1 MSTPPA
7 SPSTFPNP
15 SRPASPAAAPCR
27 PAACDAAAAPPAFD
41 TALAWSGHLRRT
53 LDARPDLHDWLRQEG
68 TAQPV
73 TAAVLAGWRDALAG
87 ADGATALPVA
97 DCRAVLRRLRE
108 RVFCALMVRDLAGV
122 ASLEEVVGAMTALA
136 DLAVCEAYRSVATEL
151 AAVHGTPID
160 PVTGAPQEMLIM
172 GMGKLGGQELNVSSD
187 IDLVMLYGEE
197 GETPG
202 PRRLSNHEFYGRL
215 TQRMMPVLSERDA
228 NGHVFRTDLRLRPD
242 GDGGP
247 LAWSLDAFEHYL
259 VGQGREWERYAWL
272 KARPLPARAFAGSDP
287 ETHLRQME
295 SLRQPFVYRKY
306 FDFDALAALRA
317 LRERIRLD
325 WERRA
330 LARNGMDSTLNIK
343 LGEGGIREI
352 EFIVQLSQLIRGGR
366 MPALQVRGL
375 LPALHAERDAG
386 LIPAGD
392 AARLE
397 AAYRFLRRVE
407 HALQYREDEQTHLL
421 PADPAQRAAL
431 AAALGMPPEAF
442 ERTLSEHRE
451 FVEATFRDAFR
462 LAGMGDGESAARE
475 GDAAAGGDAAGSRA
489 GPGGA
494 HPAGSA
500 GHMTGAGGGATS
512 HGGGAGA
519 ASADT
524 DLETLLTDDIHAL
537 FGADAPELAGR
548 ARSLLSSPRLRTL
561 PQASRRRVDTLLPM
575 VVRTAARTPAPAAA
589 AVRLF
594 DLIEAIAQRSAYLA
608 LLAEYPDTLA
618 RIARMMAASPWAA
631 QYLTQHPLLL
641 DSLIDWRTLF
651 EPLDFAAMARHLA
664 ADLDACKLPDG
675 SPDVERQMNLMRDVQ
690 RQASFQLLAQDLE
703 GELTVEKL
711 ADQLSALADML
722 LAETLRRVWPLVNKG
737 DGTAPRFAVI
747 AYGKLGG
754 KELGYASDLD
764 LVFLYD
770 DPREDAPELYAKLG
784 RRMASWLSTMTS
796 SGRLYEIDLRL
807 RPDGEAGLLAAS
819 VDGFAEYQRKH
830 AWPWEHQALTRA
842 RFAAGDPAVGER
854 FEAVR
859 REILLRP
866 RDAAELR
873 REVLA
878 MRDKISAGHPNRT
891 GKFDLKHDRGGM
903 VDVEF
908 VTQYLVLSQ
917 AAAHPALLDNLGNIA
932 LLGIA
937 AREGLIDAGA
947 ASRAADAYRT
957 LRRTQHKLRLQG
969 QEKPRVDPDAL
980 AQEREAVRALWDA
993 VLGG

>member
-1 MSTPPA
+1 MVSDSPA
-7 SPSTFPNP
+7 SMAVSSSSGNP
-15 SRPASPAAAPCR
+15 
-27 PAACDAAAAPPAFD
+27 DLD
-41 TALAWSGHLRRT
+41 TALAWSGHLRRV
-53 LDARPDLHDWLRQEG
+53 LDARPDFAAWLRDEG
-68 TAQPV
+68 IKQPL
-73 TAAVLAGWRDALAG
+73 TPAVLQGWRDALAG
-87 ADGATALPVA
+87 GASGATLAVA
-97 DCRAVLRRLRE
+97 ECRAVLRRLRE
-108 RVFCALMVRDLAGV
+108 RVFCALIVRDLGGA
-122 ASLEEVVGAMTALA
+122 ANLEEVVGAMTALA
-136 DLAVCEAYRSVATEL
+136 DLAVSEAYRSVATDL
-151 AAVHGTPID
+151 ASVHGAPID
-160 PVTGAPQEMLIM
+160 PLTGAPQEMLIV

-215 TQRMMPVLSERDA
+215 TQRMMPVISERDA

-272 KARPLPARAFAGSDP
+272 KARPLPARAFEGSDP
-287 ETHLRQME
+287 ETHLRQLE

-330 LARNGMDSTLNIK
+330 LARNGMDSALNIK

-352 EFIVQLSQLIRGGR
+352 EFVVQLSQLIRGGR

-375 LPALHAERDAG
+375 LPALHCEREAG
-386 LIPAGD
+386 LLPAQE

-421 PADPAQRAAL
+421 PAEPAQRAAL
-431 AAALGMPPEAF
+431 AAALHMDAGEF
-442 ERTLSEHRE
+442 ERVLSEHRAC
-451 FVEATFRDAFR
+451 VEDTFRNAFR
-462 LAGMGDGESAARE
+462 LAGVGDGES
-475 GDAAAGGDAAGSRA
+475 GAAAGAA
-489 GPGGA
+489 
-494 HPAGSA
+494 
-500 GHMTGAGGGATS
+500 TGATPGPQPANPATAQS
-512 HGGGAGA
+512 AQVSSRDGQRGAGED
-519 ASADT
+519 ADS
-524 DLETLLTDDIHAL
+524 DPETALTEEIEAL
-537 FGADAPELAGR
+537 FGAEAEQLAGR
-548 ARSLLSSPRLRTL
+548 ARSLLNSPRLRSL
-561 PQASRRRVDTLLPM
+561 PQASRRRVDILLPM
-575 VVRTAARTPAPAAA
+575 AVRAAARTGAPAAA

-594 DLIEAIAQRSAYLA
+594 DLIETIAQRSAYLA

-618 RIARMMAASPWAA
+618 RVARIVAASPWAA

-651 EPLDFAAMARHLA
+651 EPLNFAALSRQLT
-664 ADLDACKLPDG
+664 ADLDACLLPDG
-675 SPDVERQMNLMRDVQ
+675 SPDIERQMNLMRDAQ

-722 LAETLRRVWPLVNKG
+722 LAETLRRAWPLVNK
-737 DGTAPRFAVI
+737 APGAPARFAVI

-754 KELGYASDLD
+754 KELGYVSDLD
-764 LVFLYD
+764 LVFVYD
-770 DPREDAPELYAKLG
+770 DPREDAPEVYAKLG
-784 RRMASWLSTMTS
+784 RRMTSWLSTMTS
-796 SGRLYEIDLRL
+796 SGRLYEVDLRL
-807 RPDGEAGLLAAS
+807 RPDGDAGLLAVS
-819 VDGFAEYQRKH
+819 VEGFAEYQRKH
-830 AWPWEHQALTRA
+830 AWAWEHQALTRA
-842 RFAAGDPAVGER
+842 RYTAGDPEVGAR

-859 REILLRP
+859 REILLQP
-866 RDAAELR
+866 RDAAALR
-873 REVLA
+873 QEVLG

-891 GKFDLKHDRGGM
+891 EKFDLKHDRGGM

-917 AAAHPALLDNLGNIA
+917 AAAHPVLLDNLGNIA

-937 AREGLIDAGA
+937 AREGLIDAKVA
-947 ASRAADAYRT
+947 AGAADAYRT
-957 LRRTQHKLRLQG
+957 LRRVQHQMRLQG
-969 QEKPRVDPDAL
+969 QEKARVEPETL
-980 AQEREAVRALWDA
+980 AGEREAVRRLWDA
-993 VLGG
+993 AFGTGG